1 MPKLYYPFVIGID
14 WLSLYGHQKAEFV
27 QEKNTIFSTEI
38 EEYRTQQY
46 SRRMIIKF
54 NEGGKYIP
62 FAEILFM
69 PCVSSIHPSSCQLR
83 VLNRGLY
90 LPNWFS
96 RLTHLLRSL
105 PFAYRSMTRIDV
117 YADFNKFY
125 RGLLPAT
132 LIDNYIKAKFLKIGI
147 NNGYL
152 SFKSMGY
159 TIANNTAALPKDFTV
174 NAAQYNGITWG
185 HKGYA
190 QTQLYNKTL
199 ELKEVKY
206 KPWIVESWEQA
217 GLDTGNVW
225 RLEFRLQK
233 AAKDIKFLDTDTE
246 GQLSLMDL
254 VEPQRIIGLF
264 RMCVEKYAR
273 FVKRDYHV
281 KKQDMNPIIL
291 FPQVCDYKTN
301 IEFKIHQV
309 KTTTNRTAKVVAN
322 VLNGL
327 QTMLENGLVES
338 RDLDLKYKLG
348 GVVSFF
354 DENFPSWMN
363 PKGKSNSAL
372 LSTLEQQYIQ
382 RHLPNDIEVSPILF
396 GSNTW
401 GVLPSSY
408 PERSESKQQHWE
420 C

>member
-1 MPKLYYPFVIGID
+1 MPKLYYPFVVGID
-14 WLSLYGHQKAEFV
+14 WLSLYGHQKGPFENS
-27 QEKNTIFSTEI
+27 KNQVYSTRVED
-38 EEYRTQQY
+38 YRTQQY
-46 SRRMIIKF
+46 SKRLVISF
-54 NEGGKYIP
+54 NENEKYLP
-62 FAEILFM
+62 FAELLFS
-69 PCVSSIHPSSCQLR
+69 PCVTSIHPFSCQLR
-83 VLNRGLY
+83 VLNRSLY

-96 RLTHLLRSL
+96 RLVFLMRSL
-105 PFAYRSMTRIDV
+105 PFEYRSMTRIDV

-125 RGLLPAT
+125 NGLLPAT

-159 TIANNTAALPKDFTV
+159 SIANGTSKLPKDFSV
-174 NAAQYNGITWG
+174 GSAHYNGITWG

-217 GLDTGNVW
+217 GLDTSNVW

-233 AAKDIKFLDTDTE
+233 ASKDVKFLDTDTE

-264 RMCVEKYAR
+264 RLCVEKYAR

-281 KKQDMNPIIL
+281 KKQDMNPVVL
-291 FPQVCDYKTN
+291 FPQVAEYKTN
-301 IEFKIHQV
+301 IEFKIHKV
-309 KTTTNRTAKVVAN
+309 KTTTNRTAKVVSN
-322 VLNGL
+322 VLKGL
-327 QTMLENGLVES
+327 KTMLDNGLVES
-338 RDLDLKYKLG
+338 RDCDLPYKLA

-354 DENFPSWMN
+354 DSNFPEWMIAR
-363 PKGKSNSAL
+363 GRSDSAL
-372 LSTLEQQYIQ
+372 LAALEQKYIKK
-382 RHLPNDIEVSPILF
+382 HLPDNIEVSPILF
-396 GSNTW
+396 DTNTW
-401 GVLPSSY
+401 GVLKCSN
-408 PERSESKQQHWE
+408 PERSEPKQPHFE
-420 C
+420 

>member
-1 MPKLYYPFVIGID
+1 MPKLNYPFVIGVD

-27 QEKNTIFSTEI
+27 QEKNDVYSTTL
-38 EEYRTQQY
+38 EEYRTPQY

-54 NEGGKYIP
+54 NEGGKYLP
-62 FAEILFM
+62 FAELLFS
-69 PCVSSIHPSSCQLR
+69 PCITSIHPLSCQLR

-90 LPNWFS
+90 LPGWLSNLS
-96 RLTHLLRSL
+96 LLLRSL
-105 PFAYRSMTRIDV
+105 PFEYRSMTRIDI

-125 RGLLPAT
+125 RGLLPST

-159 TIANNTAALPKDFTV
+159 TIANNSAALPKGFSVDS
-174 NAAQYNGITWG
+174 AQYNGITWG
-185 HKGYA
+185 HKGYC

-199 ELKEVKY
+199 ELREVKY

-217 GLDTGNVW
+217 GLDTSNVW

-233 AAKDIKFLDTDTE
+233 AAKDVKFLDTDTE

-264 RMCVEKYAR
+264 RMCVDKYAR

-281 KKQDMNPIIL
+281 KKQDMNPVIL
-291 FPQVCDYKTN
+291 FSQVAEYHTN
-301 IEFKIHQV
+301 IEFKIHKV
-309 KTTTNRTAKVVAN
+309 KTATNRTAKVVAN

-327 QTMLENGLVES
+327 QGMIKNGLVES
-338 RDLDLKYKLG
+338 NDYELPQKLA
-348 GVVSFF
+348 GVVNFF
-354 DENFPSWMN
+354 ESNFPSWMIA
-363 PKGKSNSAL
+363 KGNSKSAL
-372 LSTLEQQYIQ
+372 LATLEQEYIQ
-382 RHLPNDIEVSPILF
+382 KHLPKDIAVSPILF
-396 GSNTW
+396 GPTTW
-401 GVLPSSY
+401 GVLSAHH
-408 PERSESKQQHWE
+408 PERSEPKQPHFE
-420 C
+420 

>member
-1 MPKLYYPFVIGID
+1 MPKLYYPFVIGVD
-14 WLSLYGHQKAEFV
+14 WLSLYGHQKAEFL
-27 QEKNTIFSTEI
+27 QEQNEVYSTVI
-38 EEYRTQQY
+38 EDYHTQQY
-46 SRRMIIKF
+46 SKRMVIKF
-54 NEGGKYIP
+54 NEDGKYIP
-62 FAEILFM
+62 FAELLFL
-69 PCVSSIHPSSCQLR
+69 PCVTSIHPASCQLR
-83 VLNRGLY
+83 ILNRGLY
-90 LPNWFS
+90 LPNWLS
-96 RLTHLLRSL
+96 RLSLLLRSL

-125 RGLLPAT
+125 RGLLPTT
-132 LIDNYIKAKFLKIGI
+132 LIDNYVKAKFLKIGI

-159 TIANNTAALPKDFTV
+159 SIGNGAASLPNGFTV
-174 NAAQYNGITWG
+174 GAAQYNGITWG

-217 GLDTGNVW
+217 GLDTSNVW

-233 AAKDIKFLDTDTE
+233 AAKDVKFLDTDSD

-264 RMCVEKYAR
+264 RLCVDKYAR

-281 KKQDMNPIIL
+281 KKQDMNPVVL
-291 FPQVCDYKTN
+291 FPQVVGYKTN
-301 IEFKIHQV
+301 IEFKIHKV

-327 QTMLENGLVES
+327 QTMLENGLIES
-338 RDLDLKYKLG
+338 NDYELKQKLA
-348 GVVSFF
+348 GVVNFF
-354 DENFPSWMN
+354 DENFPSWMIA
-363 PKGKSNSAL
+363 KGNSKSAL
-372 LSTLEQQYIQ
+372 LATLEQRYIQ
-382 RHLPNDIEVSPILF
+382 RHLPHDIEVSPILF
-396 GSNTW
+396 GPTTW
-401 GVLPSSY
+401 GVLRCY
-408 PERSESKQQHWE
+408 HPERSEPTQQHWE
-420 C
+420 

>member
-14 WLSLYGHQKAEFV
+14 WLSLYGHQKAEFT
-27 QEKNTIFSTEI
+27 QEKNKVYSTVI
-38 EEYRTQQY
+38 EAYPTQQY
-46 SRRMIIKF
+46 SRRMVIKF
-54 NEGGKYIP
+54 NESGKYIP
-62 FAEILFM
+62 FAELLFM
-69 PCVSSIHPSSCQLR
+69 PCVTSIHPASCQLR
-83 VLNRGLY
+83 ILNRGLY

-96 RLTHLLRSL
+96 RLALLLRYL

-125 RGLLPAT
+125 RGLLPTT

-159 TIANNTAALPKDFTV
+159 SIANGSASLPNGFTV
-174 NAAQYNGITWG
+174 GAAQYNGITWG

-217 GLDTGNVW
+217 GLDTSNVW

-233 AAKDIKFLDTDTE
+233 AAKDVKFLDTDSE

-264 RMCVEKYAR
+264 RMCVDKYAR

-291 FPQVCDYKTN
+291 FPQVCDYQNN
-301 IEFKIHQV
+301 IEFKIHRV
-309 KTTTNRTAKVVAN
+309 KTTTNRTAKVVTN
-322 VLNGL
+322 VLTGL
-327 QTMLENGLVES
+327 QTMLENGLIES
-338 RDLDLKYKLG
+338 NDYELKQKLA
-348 GVVSFF
+348 GVVNFF
-354 DENFPSWMN
+354 DENFPAWMIA
-363 PKGKSNSAL
+363 KGNSKSAL
-372 LSTLEQQYIQ
+372 LATLEQRYIQ
-382 RHLPNDIEVSPILF
+382 RHLPHNIEVSPILF
-396 GSNTW
+396 GATTW
-401 GVLPSSY
+401 GVLTCSH
-408 PERSESKQQHWE
+408 PERSEPTQQHWQ
-420 C
+420 